1 MQDINNMRKLDNES
15 ALSCLLVGEP
25 RKEWF
30 WKPGQKPLPFR
41 RDWIWMIRSEVELA
55 QQHVSAVFY
64 KVPNLQL
71 AFVLD
76 QFLACYSIA
85 LAQHVDHQ
93 VAEDEVPNQRR
104 DTEVETC
111 IAVRIGLDGVCRKHV
126 ICGTAHSIDTLE

>member
-1 MQDINNMRKLDNES
+1 MGAEIINYWWGNGDAPLEREQTRSQEHEYKHQALNIKIRHLSMQDINNMRKLDNES

-64 KVPNLQL
+64 KVLNLQL

-76 QFLACYSIA
+76 QFLAC
-85 LAQHVDHQ
+85 
-93 VAEDEVPNQRR
+93 
-104 DTEVETC
+104 
-111 IAVRIGLDGVCRKHV
+111 
-126 ICGTAHSIDTLE
+126 